1 MDKINI
7 DEIFLYGKEDFSNI
21 KILNDLDKFL
31 EEFNIKIY
39 YGYINKNIY
48 NNLKNTYSYSRF
60 NDGSIDYRNSH
71 STLTDHP
78 FIFYTNTKL
87 IIEVSRFTCYPNSHP
102 KFSLITIKPN
112 INNIEDDDIIY
123 LYSNDDIILTDKPNY
138 SRPYSDSNPTIT
150 KTQFTKNLRKY
161 YDLYIPLEIYIN
173 PKIYCDYL
181 CGINDEKILNNILF
195 EKEELK
201 NELENLKNSQ
211 INLQINIKKLNDEF
225 ESNIS
230 SFINEKNILKNEL
243 KDIKNKYFYEKQLLN
258 EQIEDLKNIHNN
270 ENKILNVLI
279 EEQIEDLEVIHNNE
293 IQLFKEQINNLENKY
308 SYEKNININQN
319 KKISSIFELSDEEEI
334 YISNE
339 ININK
344 FTYLKLFFYLYIF
357 FIFFIFF
364 ILFIF

>member
-48 NNLKNTYSYSRF
+48 NNLKKTYTYSTLS
-60 NDGSIDYRNSH
+60 DGSIDHHNCNL
-71 STLTDHP
+71 TLSDHP
-78 FIFYTNTKL
+78 FKFYTNTKL

-123 LYSNDDIILTDKPNY
+123 LYSNDDVILTDKPNY

-150 KTQFTKNLRKY
+150 KTQFTKNLKKY
-161 YDLYIPLEIYIN
+161 YELELPLEIYID

-181 CGINDEKILNNILF
+181 YGINDSKILNNILF
-195 EKEELK
+195 GKEELK
-201 NELENLKNSQ
+201 NELENLKNLQ
-211 INLQINIKKLNDEF
+211 IDLEINLIKLKDKF

-230 SFINEKNILKNEL
+230 SFVYDKNISENEL
-243 KDIKNKYFYEKQLLN
+243 KDFKNKYFYEKQLLN
-258 EQIEDLKNIHNN
+258 EQIEDLKINVIM
-270 ENKILNVLI
+270 KI
-279 EEQIEDLEVIHNNE
+279 
-293 IQLFKEQINNLENKY
+293 KY
-308 SYEKNININQN
+308 
-319 KKISSIFELSDEEEI
+319 
-334 YISNE
+334 
-339 ININK
+339 
-344 FTYLKLFFYLYIF
+344 
-357 FIFFIFF
+357 
-364 ILFIF
+364 